1 MSIQIT
7 EAAAAKVKEI
17 IASSADQLAEEGN
30 TGTET
35 RLRVAVKG
43 GGCSGFSYVLDL
55 TAENPGEYDEEL
67 EVHGVKVLVDQ
78 KSLLYL
84 EGTVID
90 YVSEGPMREGFA
102 FKNTK
107 HHSCGCGS
115 SFSV

>member
-1 MSIQIT
+1 MSIQLT
-7 EAAAAKVKEI
+7 EAAAVKVKEI

-30 TGTET
+30 PSAET

-43 GGCSGFSYVLDL
+43 GGCSGFSYMLDL

-84 EGTVID
+84 EGTTID

-115 SFSV
+115 SFST